1 MSRTKRGG
9 KAPGFEF
16 WSRRP
21 GNKYGGAI
29 GRYAK
34 TLTHSRERQ
43 MSKPDM
49 SVCREYVGGDMDN
62 AFDRRPGI

>member
-1 MSRTKRGG
+1 MSRTAKGSKG
-9 KAPGFEF
+9 PGYEF

-43 MSKPDM
+43 MGKPSM
-49 SVCREYVGGDMDN
+49 AACRECLNGDMFLCDGE
-62 AFDRRPGI
+62 GIA